1 MSNQNLKVGQRVEI
15 TGKGLKGNVAF
26 IGTTSFAPGKWV
38 GVVLDTPGGKNN
50 GTLQNKQYFQCEEN
64 HGMFVRHSQLTI
76 LDDSG
81 QPMESSGGSPSSSTT
96 PTGRTSSVSRKSSLT
111 TSTQAR
117 KTDQM
122 RLPVPGIKVEP
133 KDEGLSVTPLKET
146 PPETTKRAS
155 FVETGFVENLK
166 PQFTPGQV
174 LSPSISSLSFQVEEK
189 TSSAEAAQ
197 LKSENKDLNEKLE
210 TLKVKRAQDK
220 EKLKEFD
227 KVRLQLEQMVEFK
240 SRIMDSQAQLQ
251 KDLQRARQETREA
264 IEAKERH
271 ADEMSDLAETVEM
284 ATLDKEMAE
293 EKAEYLQQELDQ
305 AKEKLEM
312 ALMDLELLRA
322 EMNTENN
329 DQTEKSSTTTLEMKQ
344 LMQQNAKLKE
354 TLVRLRDL
362 SAHEKHE
369 SSKMQKELEMRRS
382 EIQEL
387 SRTKEK
393 LSTRV
398 EELEQQIAELQEQV
412 DAALGA
418 EEMVEAL
425 TSKNLNLE
433 EKVNELEE
441 TVSDLEALAD
451 MNEQLQEGT
460 KEMEMELREEL
471 DMAMMAKREA
481 QHEVEAL
488 HETLADRDMTINKFR
503 ELVQRLQEQIHQL
516 QTSVEREASKPMAS
530 VTEMMDFKKMIA
542 DSKAHTKAI
551 DLELRRI
558 DVQQANQHVHF
569 LTSFMPESFLARGSD
584 NDAILLLLL
593 VPRLLCKTEILIKK
607 SRDIFPTLTAVIDSN
622 LVLQGHQVA
631 QYSFRSRLSFWLS
644 YMQTV
649 LQQLNSSVLTCTP
662 DVLLRIGL
670 LYLDLAAQEKT
681 IDSLLELLR
690 KDQLDENIPLEGLE
704 KCVNS
709 LQGMLTTYLPDFV
722 PEPSLLLKEC
732 CRALQ
737 AATDGLFA
745 DSSAIFAI
753 LGAKDSKMGQLLKD
767 ISTVSDLLRQQLK
780 QTRRRLPNEGY
791 VVSPKVAAH
800 ADPVQQCL
808 KLTSKILLA
817 LHETAKNTIS
827 LCSASEGAELNSD
840 KALEVFTS
848 AVDRIFDA
856 EDKGAV
862 ECIKAAIETLKYR
875 VNSLSV
881 AAQET
886 EFDLEPKKET
896 KTTPP
901 IVLRA
906 QVVKKELEETKI
918 LKQKLETRETD
929 IKEMK
934 KAMKLKQEE
943 LSEMVI
949 RKDLAESKLG
959 NVHKDYALNLEKL
972 QRKYDDSQML
982 LKRKEKEFEET
993 MDHLQADIDS
1003 LESERGELKEKMKS
1017 ISKKALI
1024 EGMARSNAAGASLA
1038 TTPSSTGP
1046 SLPIS
1051 VTDSPLL
1058 VQEIKSLREALKES
1072 QRQAQALRA
1081 HQARNILSELPVI
1094 NVIKKPTEIEPSN
1107 LTELSKKASKL
1118 HKELSDFYLSARVVD
1133 LSNRRA
1139 GEKPL
1144 LEKTSPAYQLV
1155 ERKNKENQLIQDFD
1169 TLTSAVQ
1176 EEMLKRKSGA
1186 KAESFFSTFPSVEMA
1201 KAMKEKDT
1209 VLVGRV
1215 NVGGTE
1221 NATKIPLVVD
1231 LEALKMIHN
1240 SVAPYAVGRA

>member
-1 MSNQNLKVGQRVEI
+1 MSNPKVGQRVEV
-15 TGKGLKGNVAF
+15 TGKEAKGTVAF
-26 IGTTSFAPGKWV
+26 VGSTLFAPGKWV
-38 GVVLDTPGGKNN
+38 GVVLDSPKGKNN
-50 GTLQNKQYFQCEEN
+50 GSVQGKQYFQCEEN
-64 HGMFVRHSQLTI
+64 YGMFVRPAQLTY
-76 LDDSG
+76 LDEAG
-81 QPMESSGGSPSSSTT
+81 QSMEGSSGGSPSSTT

-122 RLPVPGIKVEP
+122 RLPVPGIKLES
-133 KDEGLSVTPLKET
+133 KDEGPSITPLKET
-146 PPETTKRAS
+146 PSETVKRAS

-174 LSPSISSLSFQVEEK
+174 LSPSISSISFQSEDK
-189 TSSAEAAQ
+189 PSSAEVVQ
-197 LKSENKDLNEKLE
+197 LKNEIKDLNEKLE
-210 TLKVKRAQDK
+210 TLKVKRGQDK

-240 SRIMDSQAQLQ
+240 SRIMESQAQLQ
-251 KDLQRARQETREA
+251 KDLQRARQEAREA

-271 ADEMSDLAETVEM
+271 AEEMSDLAETVEM

-293 EKAEYLQQELDQ
+293 EKAESLQQELEHCN
-305 AKEKLEM
+305 EKLEM
-312 ALMDLELLRA
+312 ALMDLELLKA

-329 DQTEKSSTTTLEMKQ
+329 EQMEKSAPASLEMKQ

-369 SSKMQKELEMRRS
+369 FSKMQKELEMRRS

-393 LSTRV
+393 LSARV
-398 EELEQQIAELQEQV
+398 EEMEQQVSELQEQV

-433 EKVNELEE
+433 EKVMELEE
-441 TVSDLEALAD
+441 TVADLEALAD

-460 KEMEMELREEL
+460 KEMELELREEL
-471 DMAMMAKREA
+471 DMALMAQREA

-488 HETLADRDMTINKFR
+488 HETLSDRDMTITKFR
-503 ELVQRLQEQIHQL
+503 DLVQRLQEQIHQL

-530 VTEMMDFKKMIA
+530 VTDMMDFKKMIA

-569 LTSFMPESFLARGSD
+569 LTSFMPDSFMARGSD

-593 VPRLLCKTEILIKK
+593 LPRLLCKTEILIKK

-644 YMQTV
+644 YMQSV
-649 LQQLNSSVLTCTP
+649 LQQLQNCVQNCAP

-681 IDSLLELLR
+681 IDNLLELLR
-690 KDQLDENIPLEGLE
+690 KDQLDENVPLDGLE
-704 KCVNS
+704 KCVGV
-709 LQGMLTTYLPDFV
+709 LQGTLANHLPDFA
-722 PEPSLLLKEC
+722 PEPSLLLREC

-737 AATDGLFA
+737 AAADGLFT
-745 DSSAIFAI
+745 DSSAVLAI
-753 LGAKDSKMGQLLKD
+753 LTAKEGKVGLLMKD
-767 ISTVSDLLRQQLK
+767 ITTVSDLLRQQLK
-780 QTRRRLPNEGY
+780 LTRRRLPTDGY
-791 VVSPKVAAH
+791 VVSPKVATH
-800 ADPVQQCL
+800 SDPVQQCL
-808 KLTSKILLA
+808 KLAAKLLLAFNETSKNLT
-817 LHETAKNTIS
+817 H
-827 LCSASEGAELNSD
+827 LCSASEGSGLNEE
-840 KALEVFTS
+840 KAMEVFTA

-856 EDKGAV
+856 EDKGSV
-862 ECIKAAIETLKYR
+862 ECVKATIETLKNR
-875 VNSLSV
+875 VNSLSL

-886 EFDLEPKKET
+886 EFDLEPKKDT
-896 KTTPP
+896 KVTPP
-901 IVLRA
+901 ISLRA

-934 KAMKLKQEE
+934 KVMKMKQEE

-959 NVHKDYALNLEKL
+959 NVHKDYALSLEKL
-972 QRKYDDSQML
+972 QRKYDDSQIL
-982 LKRKEKEFEET
+982 LRRKEKEFEET

-1003 LESERGELKEKMKS
+1003 LETERGELKEKLKS

-1024 EGMARSNAAGASLA
+1024 EGMARSSAAGASMA
-1038 TTPSSTGP
+1038 TTPSSSGP
-1046 SLPIS
+1046 SLPVS

-1058 VQEIKSLREALKES
+1058 LHEIRSLREALRVS
-1072 QRQAQALRA
+1072 QLQIGALRA
-1081 HQARNILSELPVI
+1081 EQTRTILANLPPLS
-1094 NVIKKPTEIEPSN
+1094 VIKKPTEVEPSI
-1107 LTELSKKASKL
+1107 LTELSKRANKL
-1118 HKELSDFYLSARVVD
+1118 HKDLIDYYLSARVVD
-1133 LSNRRA
+1133 LSNRKP
-1139 GEKPL
+1139 GERPL
-1144 LEKTSPAYQLV
+1144 LEKNSPAYQLA
-1155 ERKNKENQLIQDFD
+1155 ERKRKEQQLNQEYQSLK
-1169 TLTSAVQ
+1169 SAVH
-1176 EEMLKRKSGA
+1176 EELMKRKPGA
-1186 KAESFFSTFPSVEMA
+1186 KAESSFSTFPSVELS
-1201 KAMKEKDT
+1201 KAMKELDA
-1209 VLVGRV
+1209 VVVGRLKFGAAA
-1215 NVGGTE
+1215 NT
-1221 NATKIPLVVD
+1221 APIPLLVD
-1231 LEALKMIHN
+1231 LDGLKKIH
-1240 SVAPYAVGRA
+1240 SAVAPYGLVGA